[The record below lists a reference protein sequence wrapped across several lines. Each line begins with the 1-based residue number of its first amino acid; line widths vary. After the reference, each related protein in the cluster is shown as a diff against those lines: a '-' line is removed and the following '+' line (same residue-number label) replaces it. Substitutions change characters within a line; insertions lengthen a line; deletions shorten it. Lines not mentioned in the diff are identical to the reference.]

1 MRATGRQGRD
11 GAEEGG
17 GGPCRANTPETRP
30 ETGLLRHLH
39 CVINVQR
46 QLWFTNPED
55 TQCVVYG
62 EGSIIFQHGPLVLK
76 ID

>member
-17 GGPCRANTPETRP
+17 GGPLGQTLKRGDQRP
-30 ETGLLRHLH
+30 WPPVWLITT
-39 CVINVQR
+39 VQR

-55 TQCVVYG
+55 PLCVVYG

>member
-1 MRATGRQGRD
+1 MGQKREVVAPAGQTLKRQTRD
-11 GAEEGG
+11 S
-17 GGPCRANTPETRP
+17 
-30 ETGLLRHLH
+30 GLLCHLH

-46 QLWFTNPED
+46 QLWFTNPGD
-55 TQCVVYG
+55 PLCVVYG